1 MNNYLILASASGLL
15 INAMTLNVNAQDVA
29 PPALPASACVH
40 EPPISIPE
48 NKLLHF
54 DSPTRIPNAYLIQFK
69 CDGALALVKVNS
81 AAHRSQVLPDM
92 FPTSST
98 NCTALASAYAERF
111 GGRVSGVWC
120 SGGLLR
126 GFGITGISEAA
137 IVVLAQDDR
146 VEFIEPDMVATTS

>member
-1 MNNYLILASASGLL
+1 MSDFVNLAIASGLL
-15 INAMTLNVNAQDVA
+15 ISALTPNANAHDVA
-29 PPALPASACVH
+29 PTALPASVCLH

-54 DSPTRIPNAYLIQFK
+54 DSSIRIPDSYLVGFK

-81 AAHRSQVLPDM
+81 TAHRLQVLPDT

-111 GGRVSGVWC
+111 GGRV
-120 SGGLLR
+120 
-126 GFGITGISEAA
+126 
-137 IVVLAQDDR
+137 
-146 VEFIEPDMVATTS
+146 